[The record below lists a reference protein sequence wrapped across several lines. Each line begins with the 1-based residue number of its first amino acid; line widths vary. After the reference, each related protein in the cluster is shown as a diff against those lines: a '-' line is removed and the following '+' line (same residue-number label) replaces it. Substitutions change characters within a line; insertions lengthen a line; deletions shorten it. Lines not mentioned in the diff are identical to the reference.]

1 MNKSKYTVISVFLLL
16 LLSLS
21 IEAQTLDRKTLTW
34 ERKTINIGAVL
45 EENGPVD
52 VEFYAVNLHEEK
64 IAITDIITDCGCTTV
79 DFTKDSLE
87 NQKVASLK
95 VKFDPDH
102 RGGEFSK
109 VIIVRTTE
117 DIYGDTLYLEGI
129 NMPIPDNIEM
139 AYPHRLGVLGF
150 RLSSINMGNV
160 LTNEPKI
167 KYIEVHNFG
176 QDTIHLNK
184 DQEHLPDH
192 LQVRLE
198 PEYLNPGERGLM
210 IFTYDGTL
218 KGDLGYLE
226 ESVAIKLESS
236 EEKISLKLIAV
247 VFEYFEPVPK
257 SMENLVPRLGFSE
270 SDIDLKDISSSR
282 KVERSVTLIN
292 MGQEPLEI
300 RKVVSNCPCLTIELD
315 ERRIEAGQRIQ
326 LKFEFDPKGR
336 RGIDHKH
343 ITLFTNDP
351 INPVRTII
359 IKSTIK

>member
-1 MNKSKYTVISVFLLL
+1 MNKSIYTIISVL
-16 LLSLS
+16 LLSVLS
-21 IEAQTLDRKTLTW
+21 LNIEAQTLDRKMLTW

-79 DFTKDSLE
+79 DYTKDSLE
-87 NQKVASLK
+87 NQKIASLK

-129 NMPIPDNIEM
+129 NMPFPDKIEM
-139 AYPHRLGVLGF
+139 AYPHRVGALGF
-150 RLSSINMGNV
+150 RLSSVNMGNV

-176 QDTIHLNK
+176 QDTIRLNR
-184 DQEHLPDH
+184 DQKNLPDH
-192 LQVRLE
+192 LQVRLD
-198 PEYLNPGERGLM
+198 PESLNPRERGLM
-210 IFTYDGTL
+210 IFSYDGTV

-226 ESVAIKLESS
+226 ETVSVTLDGGEEEISFKLM
-236 EEKISLKLIAV
+236 AV

-257 SMENLVPRLGFSE
+257 SMENLVPRLGLSE
-270 SDIDLKDISSSR
+270 SEVDLREIPSSR
-282 KVERSVTLIN
+282 KVERAVTLIN
-292 MGQEPLEI
+292 MGQEPIEI
-300 RKVVSNCPCLTIELD
+300 RKVVSNCECMQIELD
-315 ERRIEAGQRIQ
+315 ERKIDPGQRIQ